1 MANDHVTPNEDICSV
16 KSLYPRSKR
25 RRKFCILIDHLFFFI
40 YSFISEVR
48 HIFIKKKSAIVRNP
62 CGKAVIEQKP
72 GRRVR
77 EARERGRPGQQLLR
91 PAPREEW
98 VLCAEQRRQRR
109 PLPVPAKAGG

>member
-48 HIFIKKKSAIVRNP
+48 HIFIKKKSVIVRNP
-62 CGKAVIEQKP
+62 CGKAVIEQKS

-77 EARERGRPGQQLLR
+77 EARERE
-91 PAPREEW
+91 REAGTAALE
-98 VLCAEQRRQRR
+98 ASPQRRMGAVRR
-109 PLPVPAKAGG
+109 AEKAEKASPCSS